1 MIQQFV
7 NREAELKFLEKKYSE
22 DSAQMIIIYG
32 RRRVGKTELIKKF
45 IQKKYSLYVLCTR
58 DSLAENIKELKTKFC
73 ELTKKEYFLKLESS
87 SYAELLKYLLDEIEN
102 EKLVLAFDE
111 FPYLIEMEKGI
122 TSVFQKMWDELLKD
136 RNVLL
141 ILCGSSIRMMETE
154 ILGYKSPLYGRRTGE
169 WKVEPFVF
177 RDIVKMFTKFSL
189 EECMKLYSVFGGIP
203 FYLAQ
208 IDQNISVE
216 ENIKK
221 KILSKGEILYNEPK
235 IVMRQEFREP
245 RTYTLILKYLSLGYN
260 RHGELASVTGIEKG
274 NLSKYLSV
282 LEETRLIEYIL
293 PLGKRKRGIYRINDT
308 FFNFWFRFVYP
319 HLSDLELGLV
329 DEVFLRIQPQLNAF
343 YGLMYEQ
350 LILDLIRTKSIQI
363 PFSTHEVR
371 RWWHKDKEIDVVA
384 LNTETKEI
392 LFAEGKWKDEV
403 NAEKIVVNL
412 KEKAQHVRWFN
423 TTRKEYFAI
432 FAKSFS
438 NRPGDCLCFDLKD
451 LEKMKNRI
459 E

>member
-1 MIQQFV
+1 M
-7 NREAELKFLEKKYSE
+7 L
-22 DSAQMIIIYG
+22 
-32 RRRVGKTELIKKF
+32 
-45 IQKKYSLYVLCTR
+45 
-58 DSLAENIKELKTKFC
+58 
-73 ELTKKEYFLKLESS
+73 
-87 SYAELLKYLLDEIEN
+87 
-102 EKLVLAFDE
+102 LAFDE

-451 LEKMKNRI
+451 LEKMINRI